1 MNIEKQILIVEV
13 QYLYWN
19 KSLCYKQ
26 PNREKEKKQELYNKN
41 IVKKVCFKNMC
52 K

>member
-26 PNREKEKKQELYNKN
+26 PKKQKEKNKN
-41 IVKKVCFKNMC
+41 YIYKYSKKGIFK
-52 K
+52 KYV

>member
-19 KSLCYKQ
+19 KSLCYKKPKKQ
-26 PNREKEKKQELYNKN
+26 KEKNKN
-41 IVKKVCFKNMC
+41 YIYKYSKKGIFK
-52 K
+52 KYV